1 MIPKQNAIFIMIIM
15 QLIIVLIVIDKDG
28 NKCNKV

>member
-1 MIPKQNAIFIMIIM
+1 MIPKQNAIFIMTIT